1 MALAQI
7 LVVDD
12 EPLIRETLAEF
23 LEQEHYAV
31 RTCGSGEEAVAAI
44 RQSSFD
50 VVLCDVNLPGIDGLE
65 VLERISKISP
75 ETFLLLITAY
85 ATVETA
91 IEAFHKGA
99 SDYLMKPIILHEVLE
114 KIRRLM
120 RQRALMQENQLLR
133 RELHRETETR
143 EMIVGTS
150 PAMRATYDLARKV
163 GPTPSTVL
171 ILGESGTG
179 KELLARAVHRFASGT
194 NDHPFLAINCA
205 DANAD
210 RTDVFLHAGSGTV
223 FLDEI
228 GELPLSTQ
236 TKLLRTIEQKEI
248 FPTGAKRPQP
258 IRARII
264 AATNKDLTKEVD
276 AGRFR
281 NDLFYRLNVVTLKL
295 PPLRDRREDIP
306 ELADYLLAKH
316 VRATNKRIAGIDR
329 DAMQILLGCSWKGN
343 IRELD
348 NALQRAVIFS
358 DGPLL
363 RVGDLPPDMTPQLD
377 DPFTIDSL
385 NEAVDRFEKLHIE
398 RILRQSPDKRE
409 AANRLGIG
417 ISSLYRKIEQ
427 LRIEE

>member
-44 RQSSFD
+44 RQSPFD

-120 RQRALMQENQLLR
+120 RQRALMQENQYLR

-150 PAMRATYDLARKV
+150 PAMRAAYDLARKV

-205 DANAD
+205 DTNAD

-248 FPTGAKRPQP
+248 FPTGAKQPQP

-316 VRATNKRIAGIDR
+316 ARATNKRIAGIDR
-329 DAMQILLGCSWKGN
+329 DAMLILLGCSWKGN